1 MQEVLLR
8 VIEKVCRRCSCR
20 GKNER
25 WELLTAATTFSTVF
39 LAGEAE
45 PAALVLNP
53 FQESIV
59 DDKDLGEDN
68 ETVLEDRKQDEAAA
82 ATKKKREEEA
92 LQSSYRTQKKAKR
105 MKIKKRKKRKQ

>member
-1 MQEVLLR
+1 MKER
-8 VIEKVCRRCSCR
+8 ERRQLPLPQSF
-20 GKNER
+20 K
-25 WELLTAATTFSTVF
+25 
-39 LAGEAE
+39 
-45 PAALVLNP
+45 
-53 FQESIV
+53 ESIV

-105 MKIKKRKKRKQ
+105 MKIKNSLFRKESNDRKGKARFREDRG

>member
-1 MQEVLLR
+1 MR
-8 VIEKVCRRCSCR
+8 TSFTFF
-20 GKNER
+20 
-25 WELLTAATTFSTVF
+25 LTAATTFSTVF

-68 ETVLEDRKQDEAAA
+68 ETVLEDRKQDEADA
-82 ATKKKREEEA
+82 ATKKKREEDEA
-92 LQSSYRTQKKAKR
+92 AKPVNEEKKTTTEEIVEDSNKTDES
-105 MKIKKRKKRKQ
+105 MKESLKVANDLIEE